1 MIEEC
6 KLKNG
11 EKKEREIYYT
21 KEMVPLRY
29 LRFPVACLGISLVS
43 ALLMLI
49 D

>member
-21 KEMVPLRY
+21 KEWFRFDICASPLPA
-29 LRFPVACLGISLVS
+29 LEFLSFPRC
-43 ALLMLI
+43 
-49 D
+49 